1 MNRAADEAGAVSIY
15 CFRLAGG
22 LGSAHF
28 TAVPTGKLNSATL
41 SSHKLAADGYGETMG
56 TGPRVKTGPKAR
68 GLRRSCATWIQ
79 HLRCRALAGG

>member
-15 CFRLAGG
+15 CPPCDLG

-28 TAVPTGKLNSATL
+28 TAGPTGKLNRVTL

-56 TGPRVKTGPKAR
+56 TDWASSRDRLKKWVV
-68 GLRRSCATWIQ
+68 
-79 HLRCRALAGG
+79 